1 VHFQQKKNSEVQ
13 TEKRLRSEKPVAR
26 CAHACT
32 SVLVALYVALALIGG
47 HLVQAEPALAPDPNQ
62 ALSLA
67 LGTGDLDDPE
77 REVLPDIVEQELL
90 ENDPW
95 VEAVTDLAGNIARL
109 EKTAA
114 DADELYV
121 KLGPVLRDRLDLLEQ
136 QIGSSDSV
144 HDAVPSGLVPNVATL
159 EDLVDNVERL
169 YEARLELFDYI
180 SPDLHE
186 EVTGTKL
193 FGAQELRTEIRY
205 VLLTIRYQALGLP
218 AAWELLQVRMER
230 APLRFVTNL
239 LQIVILFVLF
249 SWWRRWFPETLESMR
264 RSLMATRPRS
274 PVEVRRLKVIWYIE
288 QIRAPVEWLVV
299 LALLY
304 SLLYLDA
311 LAFARDLVFIVLAW
325 LLVARTLVLLIN
337 AVSARGDVG
346 LTGREATLRLKSL
359 RLVAGWLLVLGIGLS
374 LADYLTGAGAFHAWV
389 WRVFKILFL
398 PVAILLIAW
407 WRPRIFARLAL
418 EPDESGRLQETLQ
431 HQRGLKGFM
440 GAASGLGYL
449 SAGALRRA
457 MLKRVGAQDVLSEL
471 AQNKVA
477 DMGGGGEA
485 EAGVAEDTLSL
496 RSKLLAPAPL
506 YAKYARAERRQLT
519 QRINGGASGAVLM
532 TGPGG
537 IGKSRFLTSL
547 EDRIDGE
554 MIYVECRSR
563 SATEFLARFQAALD
577 LPATAAF
584 DVDGV
589 KARLSAGDVRL
600 IAVDN
605 VHRLIRPVVGRQQ
618 ELDSAMGQLRQLAFD
633 GYWVYAIDRYAWRYI
648 RAAQPRRAYADSVM
662 ELPPW
667 TEEQLGEFIAER
679 CEALSIDPDFS
690 DVVLPRQFLDAAQT
704 TVTERNRAGI
714 IRMLTDYSDGN
725 PSIALHLWADCLV
738 WKESGEVTG
747 MLPTLGSTTELD
759 NLPLEGLL
767 VLRMIV
773 QFERVNAE
781 DLQLGLRISGTEVET
796 AVRLC
801 LAKGWIE
808 EQDGM
813 FTVSWRWFPVITR
826 ILARQ
831 NLLAR

>member
-1 VHFQQKKNSEVQ
+1 MHFKQKKNSEMQ
-13 TEKRLRSEKPVAR
+13 TELRLPTGKSMASGVHHCAR
-26 CAHACT
+26 
-32 SVLVALYVALALIGG
+32 VLRALFVALVLIAG
-47 HLVQAEPALAPDPNQ
+47 HAVQAESAIAPDPNQ
-62 ALSLA
+62 ALNLA
-67 LGTGDLDDPE
+67 RSSGDLDDPD
-77 REVLPDIVEQELL
+77 REVLPDIVEQEVL

-95 VEAVTDLAGNIARL
+95 VEAVTELTGEIARL

-121 KLGPVLRDRLDLLEQ
+121 KLGPVLRDRLDLLDQ
-136 QIGSSDSV
+136 YIGASDSI
-144 HDAVPSGLVPNVATL
+144 HGAIPAGLVPNVATL
-159 EDLVDNVERL
+159 ENLADNVGRL
-169 YEARLELFDYI
+169 YAARLELLDYI

-205 VLLTIRYQALGLP
+205 ALLTIRYQALGLP
-218 AAWELLQVRMER
+218 AAWEVLQVRMER

-274 PVEVRRLKVIWYIE
+274 PVEVRRLKIIWYLE
-288 QIRAPVEWLVV
+288 QIRGPVEWLVI

-304 SLLYLDA
+304 SFLYLDT

-337 AVSARGDVG
+337 AISARGDVG
-346 LTGREATLRLKSL
+346 LTGREAALRLKSL
-359 RLVAGWLLVLGIGLS
+359 RLVSGWLLVLGIGLS

-398 PVAILLIAW
+398 PVAVVLIAW

-457 MLKRVGAQDVLSEL
+457 MLKRIGAQDVLSEL

-477 DMGGGGEA
+477 DMGGDGEA
-485 EAGVAEDTLSL
+485 EAGVAESTLSM
-496 RSKLLAPAPL
+496 RSKLLAPASL

-519 QRINGGASGAVLM
+519 QRINSGASGAVLI
-532 TGPGG
+532 TGPSG

-547 EDRIDGE
+547 EDRVEGE

-563 SATEFLARFQAALD
+563 LAAEFLARFQQALD
-577 LPATAAF
+577 LPATPAF
-584 DVDGV
+584 DVEEV
-589 KARLSAGDVRL
+589 KERLSARNIRL

-605 VHRLIRPVVGRQQ
+605 AHRLVRPVVGRQQ
-618 ELDSAMGQLRQLAFD
+618 ELDCAMGQLQQLAFD

-648 RAAQPRRAYADSVM
+648 RAAQPRRAYADTVM
-662 ELPPW
+662 ELPSW

-690 DVVLPRQFLDAAQT
+690 EVVLPRQFLDAAQT

-767 VLRMIV
+767 VLRMIA
-773 QFERVNAE
+773 QFERVTAE
-781 DLQLGLRISGTEVET
+781 DLQLGLRISRTEVET
-796 AVRLC
+796 AARLC

-808 EQDGM
+808 EKDGM
-813 FTVSWRWFPVITR
+813 LTVSWRWFPVITR